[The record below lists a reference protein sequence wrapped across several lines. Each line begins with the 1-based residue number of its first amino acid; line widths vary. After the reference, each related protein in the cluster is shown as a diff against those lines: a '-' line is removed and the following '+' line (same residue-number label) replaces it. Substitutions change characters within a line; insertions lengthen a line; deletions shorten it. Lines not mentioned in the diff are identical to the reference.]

1 MNVRMYNVVLL
12 GFAFMFIFTAFQ
24 TGGLIQK
31 VVLDSIHY
39 EDPSYTGDGYIS
51 LAVIYAV
58 FAISNWLAPSVITF
72 LGPKYTMLFG
82 AVTYNIF
89 IAQFLFPVTW
99 GLYAA
104 SVAIGVGAAMIW
116 TGQGNF
122 LTINSDSTT
131 MSRNSGIFWAMLQCS
146 LIWGNIFVYIQFQG
160 RSQVDRESRNVVFGA
175 LTGVGILG
183 MLLLLLLR
191 GGGIP
196 SRQNSRREESAESG
210 PSSEVDVKQLNTAQP
225 TFLDALVASLRLIK
239 TARILTLSA
248 AFFYTGLE
256 LSFFSGVYGSC
267 LGFTKRF
274 GSDSSKFLG
283 INGLLIGAGEITG
296 GLLFSI
302 LGKQTNKAGRDP
314 IVLIGYLT
322 HVVAFYTIFVNLPAN
337 SPLGPT
343 WEPAYI
349 ESNLYLAFVGSFL
362 LGFGDSCY
370 NTQIYS
376 LLGFV
381 YSDDSAPAFAIFKFV
396 QAVAAAVAFFYSN
409 YLLLPYQ
416 LLILV
421 VFATLGTVSF
431 WIVEW
436 QTFIECQQQRSQNT
450 SSASTAEG
458 PSDSDSD
465 ETRLLMV

>member
-12 GFAFMFIFTAFQ
+12 GFSFMFIFTAFQ

-31 VVLDSIHY
+31 VVLDSIHN

-160 RSQVDRESRNVVFGA
+160 RAQVDRESRNVVFGA

-183 MLLLLLLR
+183 MLLVLLLR

-196 SRQNSRREESAESG
+196 QRSNSRKEESAEGG
-210 PSSEVDVKQLNTAQP
+210 PSSEVDVKQLNAQP
-225 TFLDALVASLRLIK
+225 GFLDALVASLRLMK
-239 TARILTLSA
+239 TGKILTLSA
-248 AFFYTGLE
+248 TFFYTGLE

-267 LGFTKRF
+267 LGFTKSF

-302 LGKQTNKAGRDP
+302 LGKRTNKAGRDP

-337 SPLGPT
+337 SPLGAT

-409 YLLLPYQ
+409 YLVLPYQ

-421 VFATLGTVSF
+421 VGATLGTISF

-436 QTFIECQQQRSQNT
+436 QTFVECQQQQSQNT
-450 SSASTAEG
+450 SDASTADG
-458 PSDSDSD
+458 PCV
-465 ETRLLMV
+465 EKL

>member
-1 MNVRMYNVVLL
+1 MNVRMFNVILL

-31 VVLDSIHY
+31 VVLDSIHD
-39 EDPSYTGDGYIS
+39 EDHSYTGDGYVS

-58 FAISNWLAPSVITF
+58 FAISNWLAPSVISF

-82 AVTYNIF
+82 AVTYNVF

-122 LTINSDSTT
+122 LTINSDSTS

-160 RSQVDRESRNVVFGA
+160 RDHIDQHSRYTVYGA
-175 LTGVGILG
+175 LTGIGILG

-196 SRQNSRREESAESG
+196 HRRNGQRETDDKSG
-210 PSSEVDVKQLNTAQP
+210 PASEVDVRQLNTESG
-225 TFLDALVASLRLIK
+225 FVDALLKSLRLMRTSKMLI
-239 TARILTLSA
+239 LSA
-248 AFFYTGLE
+248 TFFYTGLE

-267 LGFTKRF
+267 LGFTKSF
-274 GSDSSKFLG
+274 GKDSSKFLG

-302 LGKQTNKAGRDP
+302 LGKRTNKAGRDP
-314 IVLIGYLT
+314 IILLGYLV
-322 HVVAFYTIFVNLPAN
+322 HIAAFYTIFINLPAN

-343 WEPAYI
+343 SEPAYI
-349 ESNLYLAFVGSFL
+349 TSNLYLAFVGSFL

-376 LLGFV
+376 ILGFV
-381 YSDDSAPAFAIFKFV
+381 YSEDSAPAFAIFKFI
-396 QAVAAAVAFFYSN
+396 QAIAAAIAFFYSN

-421 VFATLGTVSF
+421 VSATLGTLSF
-431 WIVEW
+431 WVIEW
-436 QTFIECQQQRSQNT
+436 QTYVEYRRHRNHTTPDDSG
-450 SSASTAEG
+450 ADG
-458 PSDSDSD
+458 PCV
-465 ETRLLMV
+465 EKL

>member
-1 MNVRMYNVVLL
+1 MNVPMFNVVLL
-12 GFAFMFIFTAFQ
+12 GFAFMFIFTSFQ

-31 VVLDSIHY
+31 VVLDSIHN
-39 EDPSYTGDGYIS
+39 EDPSYTGDGYVS

-82 AVTYNIF
+82 AITYNIF
-89 IAQFLFPVTW
+89 VLQFLFPVTW

-146 LIWGNIFVYIQFQG
+146 LIWGNIFVYFQFQG
-160 RSQVDRESRNVVFGA
+160 QEQIDRQSRLTVYGA
-175 LTGVGILG
+175 LTGIGILG
-183 MLLLLLLR
+183 MLLLLVLR

-196 SRQNSRREESAESG
+196 RRQNSRNETEEKSG
-210 PSSEVDVKQLNTAQP
+210 PSSQVEAAQLNADSG
-225 TFLDALVASLRLIK
+225 FLDAMVQSVKLMRTGK
-239 TARILTLSA
+239 MLTLSV

-267 LGFTKRF
+267 LGFTKSF
-274 GSDSSKFLG
+274 GKDSSKFLG

-314 IVLIGYLT
+314 IILLGYLVHIT
-322 HVVAFYTIFVNLPAN
+322 AFFTIFLNLPAN

-343 WEPAYI
+343 SDPAYI
-349 ESNLYLAFVGSFL
+349 TSNLTLAFVGSFL

-376 LLGFV
+376 ILGFV
-381 YSDDSAPAFAIFKFV
+381 YADNSAPAFAIFKFI
-396 QAVAAAVAFFYSN
+396 QAIAAAIAFFYSN

-421 VFATLGTVSF
+421 VSATLGTLCF
-431 WIVEW
+431 WIIEW
-436 QTFIECQQQRSQNT
+436 QTFVDSRCRKGHIVSDNS
-450 SSASTAEG
+450 SSA
-458 PSDSDSD
+458 D
-465 ETRLLMV
+465 EPWVEKL